1 MKNEKGYVLYVHIA
15 DVSHYVKENSAL
27 DQEAYLRGNS
37 IYVCDRVVP
46 MLPFDLSNGICSLNP
61 NVDRLTI
68 TCAMQVDE
76 KGNLLTYNVF
86 PSVIHSDKRC
96 TYKKVNAVFRW

>member
-1 MKNEKGYVLYVHIA
+1 MKRVFIVCTYCRCFTLC
-15 DVSHYVKENSAL
+15 KENSAL

-76 KGNLLTYNVF
+76 RGNLLTYKVF
-86 PSVIHSDKRC
+86 PSVS
-96 TYKKVNAVFRW
+96 FR

>member
-1 MKNEKGYVLYVHIA
+1 
-15 DVSHYVKENSAL
+15 
-27 DQEAYLRGNS
+27 
-37 IYVCDRVVP
+37 

-76 KGNLLTYNVF
+76 RGNLLTYNVF
-86 PSVIHSDKRC
+86 PSVIHSDKRAHI
-96 TYKKVNAVFRW
+96 KR